1 MAEERGDLEM
11 VLAQLAARGQAYQV
25 RKGAL
30 PSPSGLATGF
40 ASLDELLTIGG
51 LPRGAISEI
60 LGRGSGGQIAVAA
73 GAMASAQAEGG
84 QVIGVDLGHSL
95 DLEFLMRRGVAVE
108 ELFILQPDTLRQG
121 LEMVDAAQCLVEV
134 YAITGLA
141 TEMHLMALYR
151 ERLEGRGVLS
161 SRELES
167 VRDGRRVRVAGM
179 VAVRQAPPTAKGFV
193 FLTLEDEWGLMN
205 VIVPPRLFK
214 GQREVWAEGLVLV
227 VTGRVERGDGQIN
240 LKAEHG
246 ERVG

>member
-1 MAEERGDLEM
+1 MAEGRGDLET
-11 VLAQLAARGQAYQV
+11 VLAQLEARGQAYQV

-60 LGRGSGGQIAVAA
+60 LGRGSAGQIAVAA

-108 ELFILQPDTLRQG
+108 ELFILRPDDAPDLAP
-121 LEMVDAAQCLVEV
+121 MDAAQRLVEE

-205 VIVPPRLFK
+205 VIVAPRLFK
-214 GQREVWAEGLVLV
+214 GQREVWAEGLVLT
-227 VTGRVERGDGQIN
+227 VTGRVERGDGQVN
-240 LKAEHG
+240 VKAEHG